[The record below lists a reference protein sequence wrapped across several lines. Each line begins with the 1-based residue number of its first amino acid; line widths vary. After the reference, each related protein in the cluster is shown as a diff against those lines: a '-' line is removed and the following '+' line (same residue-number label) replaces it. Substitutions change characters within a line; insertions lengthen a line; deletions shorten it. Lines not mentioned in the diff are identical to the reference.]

1 MDQCIAS
8 PKLYL
13 KILKISWTLF
23 NPFITGIKG
32 KTLKLNSGRVKW
44 PNGHTVST
52 ETQVAGGIPFLKQKI
67 LSYY

>member
-44 PNGHTVST
+44 PNGHRVST
-52 ETQVAGGIPFLKQKI
+52 GGIPFFKQKI
-67 LSYY
+67 LSN